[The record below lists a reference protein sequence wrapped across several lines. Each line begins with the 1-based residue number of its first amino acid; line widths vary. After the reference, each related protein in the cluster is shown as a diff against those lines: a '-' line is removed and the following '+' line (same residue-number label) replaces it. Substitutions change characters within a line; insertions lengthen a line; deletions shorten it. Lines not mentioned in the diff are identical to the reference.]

1 VLDPTIARIRGQLEE
16 LAALGDAVAADAG
29 RRIVAAVDDGLRVA
43 LLELLTTVAAEINA
57 QLDDA
62 HVEVRMGADP
72 QVVLVDDADP
82 RTPSTEDLSA
92 RLTLRLPPGLKD
104 RVTARAD
111 REGISVNAW
120 VLQALDRASD
130 RPARP
135 AGRRRPGGARARGRP
150 PPPARRPPPRRG
162 RRRRPPPRGAGGRGG
177 GPPPRHRA
185 TRALT
190 RTTDPTR

>member
-1 VLDPTIARIRGQLEE
+1 MLDPTVARIRAQLEE
-16 LAALGDAVAADAG
+16 LADLGDAVAADAG
-29 RRIVAAVDDGLRVA
+29 RRIVAAVDDGLRLA

-72 QVVLVDDADP
+72 QVVIVDDADP

-111 REGISVNAW
+111 REGTSVNAW
-120 VLQALDRASD
+120 VLQALERATD
-130 RPARP
+130 RPARRT
-135 AGRRRPGGARARGRP
+135 GRQLRGY
-150 PPPARRPPPRRG
+150 ASS
-162 RRRRPPPRGAGGRGG
+162 
-177 GPPPRHRA
+177 
-185 TRALT
+185 
-190 RTTDPTR
+190 